1 MTNSQSYEY
10 GEILGALISIQNLS
24 KMENR
29 EIYADL
35 EATIISDAIEQ
46 TQTLFDS
53 LTGKTQT
60 QEINTNLKNII
71 K

>member
-1 MTNSQSYEY
+1 MTNSQAYEY

-35 EATIISDAIEQ
+35 EATIISDAIDQ
-46 TQTLFDS
+46 MQTLFDS
-53 LTGKTQT
+53 LNGKAQT

>member
-10 GEILGALISIQNLS
+10 GEILGALMAIQNFS
-24 KMENR
+24 QMDNR
-29 EIYADL
+29 QDFAQIESTLINN
-35 EATIISDAIEQ
+35 AIEQ
-46 TQTLFDS
+46 MQTLFDS
-53 LTGKTQT
+53 LNGKAQT

>member
-1 MTNSQSYEY
+1 MTNSQAYEY